1 MADLFDVAAPKKATN
16 LSLNSDLSKKTRD
29 LKVNLSETLKQ
40 ALSDKLKTIE
50 TEKWKKENQATVS
63 AYNEFVAENVCLGDE
78 YREF

>member
-1 MADLFDVAAPKKATN
+1 M
-16 LSLNSDLSKKTRD
+16 
-29 LKVNLSETLKQ
+29 SETLKQ